1 MLKVDKRG
9 FYLFLILLGFNLLSL
24 IFSKFPKPLL
34 VIIDLILVFVG
45 LGLFAYIYQKKN
57 KIFKMKEFYNI
68 AFTTVLSGFTLA
80 ILLFIFVGALIP
92 FFGYFSFP
100 FFLILLLVFLVVEFF
115 LLVLFYWIFQK
126 IYYSLQKKK

>member
-9 FYLFLILLGFNLLSL
+9 IYLFFILLGFNLLSL

-34 VIIDLILVFVG
+34 IIIDLVLVFVG
-45 LGLFAYIYQKKN
+45 VGLFAYIYQKKN

-100 FFLILLLVFLVVEFF
+100 FFLILLLIALAAEFF
-115 LLVLFYWIFQK
+115 LLILFYWIFQK
-126 IYYSLQKKK
+126 FYYRMKKK